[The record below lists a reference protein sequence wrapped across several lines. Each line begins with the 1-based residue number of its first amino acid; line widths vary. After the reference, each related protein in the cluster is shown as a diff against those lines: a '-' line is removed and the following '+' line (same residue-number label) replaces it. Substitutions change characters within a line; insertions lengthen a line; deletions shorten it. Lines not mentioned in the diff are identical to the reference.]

1 VNRLFVSFLFI
12 FILKFNFGYSQYTEI
27 INSNRPGS
35 SSGAFSVGK
44 NILQFENG
52 FYYTNEEHQLLNYK
66 VKGFGADFKIRYGFL
81 LDKLE
86 LVIDGVF
93 QADNFTDNRYSPSN
107 SFDRKN
113 FKKFKI
119 GAKYLVYDPKKG
131 QVDKPNLYSYWANKK
146 FKWKN
151 LIPAVSTYIGINFDS
166 ENNPYTN
173 SNLSGISPSAAIF
186 TQSNITNRSVI
197 TTNLI
202 FERIGSSQNDL
213 EYIISLTHAF
223 SENMIGFIETHG
235 IKSDFYAENKMNLGV
250 AYLFSNNLQID
261 ISATV
266 NFKDTPQIFNG
277 GLGLSYRRNLNK
289 TK

>member
-44 NILQFENG
+44 NILQLENG

-66 VKGFGADFKIRYGFL
+66 VKGFGTDFKIRYGFL

-86 LVIDGVF
+86 LIIDGVY
-93 QADNFTDNRYSPSN
+93 QADNFSDNRYSPSN

-119 GAKYLVYDPKKG
+119 GAKYLIYDPKKG
-131 QVDKPNLYSYWANKK
+131 EVEKPNVYSYFADKK

-151 LIPAVSTYIGINFDS
+151 LIPAISAYIGMNLDS
-166 ENNPYTN
+166 RNNPYTN
-173 SNLSGISPSAAIF
+173 TNVSGINPSAAIF
-186 TQSNITNRSVI
+186 TQSNITYRSVI

-202 FERIGSSQNDL
+202 FERIGSSQNDF
-213 EYIISLTHAF
+213 EYIVSLTHAF
-223 SENMIGFIETHG
+223 SDNMIGFLETHA
-235 IKSDFYAENKMNLGV
+235 IKSDFYAENKMNFGV
-250 AYLFSNNLQID
+250 AYLFSDNLQID
-261 ISATV
+261 TGVSI
-266 NFKDTPQIFNG
+266 NFKDTPQIFNV
-277 GLGLSYRRNLNK
+277 GLGLSYRLNLNAIK
-289 TK
+289 

>member
-1 VNRLFVSFLFI
+1 MNRLFVSFLFI

-44 NILQFENG
+44 NILQLENG

-86 LVIDGVF
+86 LIIDGVY
-93 QADNFTDNRYSPSN
+93 QADNFSDNRYSPSN

-119 GAKYLVYDPKKG
+119 GAKYLIYDPKKG
-131 QVDKPNLYSYWANKK
+131 EVEKPNVYSYFADKK

-151 LIPAVSTYIGINFDS
+151 LIPA
-166 ENNPYTN
+166 
-173 SNLSGISPSAAIF
+173 
-186 TQSNITNRSVI
+186 
-197 TTNLI
+197 
-202 FERIGSSQNDL
+202 
-213 EYIISLTHAF
+213 
-223 SENMIGFIETHG
+223 
-235 IKSDFYAENKMNLGV
+235 
-250 AYLFSNNLQID
+250 
-261 ISATV
+261 ISAY
-266 NFKDTPQIFNG
+266 I
-277 GLGLSYRRNLNK
+277 
-289 TK
+289 